1 MATISENEFRNRL
14 IKRLDRIANALEKI
28 ATYES
33 MRHVQD
39 EKQTETLNIVKD
51 LIIEHEREDD
61 DGK

>member
-1 MATISENEFRNRL
+1 MPVLSETEYRNRL
-14 IKRLDRIANALEKI
+14 LKRLDRIANALDKI
-28 ATYES
+28 AMYES

-51 LIIEHEREDD
+51 LIIEHEKEED